1 MNFKYYNTN
10 WLLILILVLSVFYNF
25 ISKYLES
32 IIIKYKLLNEA
43 YAYFG
48 VFSTLTLITS
58 TIILIDLFGWKYK
71 AFKWLIN
78 IPNLNGRYEGELISS
93 YQISGIP
100 VTKKCV
106 MEIKQTASKL
116 HIFTYVGDLNT
127 SVCTSNSISEIE
139 QIKPENNDTFSIFYI
154 FSNETA
160 PLFRINN
167 HIGTAKLK
175 YYKDIKTLEGEY
187 YNQRNN
193 NGTIK
198 IQFSQKK
205 LLGRLN

>member
-1 MNFKYYNTN
+1 
-10 WLLILILVLSVFYNF
+10 
-25 ISKYLES
+25 
-32 IIIKYKLLNEA
+32 
-43 YAYFG
+43 
-48 VFSTLTLITS
+48 
-58 TIILIDLFGWKYK
+58 
-71 AFKWLIN
+71 
-78 IPNLNGRYEGELISS
+78 
-93 YQISGIP
+93 
-100 VTKKCV
+100 

-127 SVCTSNSISEIE
+127 NVCTSNSISEIE
-139 QIKPENNDTFSIFYI
+139 QIKSENNDTFSIFYI

-160 PLFRINN
+160 PLFRLNN